1 MDGNYE
7 KLVSIISKS
16 SGLSKEDIEKKI
28 NAKREKISGLIS
40 KEGAA
45 QVVAAEMGISF
56 DNEKI
61 KIEDLLPGMRKVNVI
76 GKIISVFPVRTF
88 NKNGQEGKVVNLIVA
103 DETSNIRVVLWDTN
117 HIGFIER
124 NEIGNESVVEI
135 MNATMREN
143 ELHLGSFSEF
153 KPSSHAFENVR
164 TEKIMKEKTLAELKI
179 SDNARVRAF
188 VVQAFEPRAFSVCPL
203 CRKKLY
209 LEGENFVCEKDG
221 KVAPEKRFLINFVLD
236 DGTATIRAVVFH
248 DNFKSIGF
256 TPENPEMMVQQKEN
270 LLGKEMIFSGM
281 AKLNKFFNNMEFTIN
296 DVGEVDADELIKS
309 FGG

>member
-16 SGLSKEDIEKKI
+16 SGLSREDVEGKI

-45 QVVAAEMGISF
+45 QIVAAEIGISL

-61 KIEDLLPGMRKVNVI
+61 KIEDLLPGMRKVNIV
-76 GKIISVFPVRTF
+76 GKIINIFPVRTF
-88 NKNGQEGKVVNLIVA
+88 NKNGQEAKVVNLIVA
-103 DETSNIRVVLWDTN
+103 DETSNVRVVLWDTN
-117 HIGFIER
+117 HISFIER
-124 NEIGNESVVEI
+124 KEIGNESVVEI
-135 MNATMREN
+135 YNATMREN

-153 KPSSHAFENVR
+153 KPSSHMIENAV
-164 TEKIMKEKTLAELKI
+164 TGKIMKEKTLAELKI

-188 VVQAFEPRAFSVCPL
+188 VVQAFEPRAFSVCPT

-221 KVAPEKRFLINFVLD
+221 KVAPEKRFLINLVLD
-236 DGTATIRAVVFH
+236 DGTATIRAVIFH
-248 DNFKSIGF
+248 DNFKSLGF
-256 TPENPEMMVQQKEN
+256 TPENPELMIQQKEN
-270 LLGKEMIFSGM
+270 LLGKEMIFSGT
-281 AKLNKFFNNMEFTIN
+281 AKLNKFFNNPEFSI
-296 DVGEVDADELIKS
+296 DEASEIRIDELMKILEI
-309 FGG
+309 